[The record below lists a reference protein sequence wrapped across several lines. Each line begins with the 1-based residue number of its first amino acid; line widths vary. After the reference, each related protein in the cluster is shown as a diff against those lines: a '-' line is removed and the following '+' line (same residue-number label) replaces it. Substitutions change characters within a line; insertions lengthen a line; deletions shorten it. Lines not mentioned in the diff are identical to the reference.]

1 MAKLG
6 KWSDEEIQFLK
17 FAYPNKDFTTKEI
30 CEALNRTTEQIH
42 KKASELKIRKY
53 KENIQEGLK
62 RCAKC
67 KTVLK
72 IEMFPG
78 KTKKH
83 CWCNQCHKEYKEY
96 RKKVSNTEVSNT
108 EVSNTEVSN
117 TEVKKCSYCGKI
129 KSLNDFQRRS
139 STKDGYNAS
148 CKECRKKIYEKSK
161 IKKLKERGW

>member
-1 MAKLG
+1 MAK
-6 KWSDEEIQFLK
+6 KWTEEEIQFLR

-62 RCAKC
+62 RCTKC

-96 RKKVSNTEVSNT
+96 RKK
-108 EVSNTEVSN
+108 VSNTEVSN

-161 IKKLKERGW
+161 IKRLKERGW

>member
-17 FAYPNKDFTTKEI
+17 FAYPNKDFTTKDI
-30 CEALNRTTEQIH
+30 CKALDRSVSSIH
-42 KKASELKIRKY
+42 RKASDLKLKKY
-53 KENIQEGLK
+53 KEDLPLNHK
-62 RCAKC
+62 RCSKC
-67 KTVLK
+67 KTVLPVS
-72 IEMFPG
+72 FF
-78 KTKKH
+78 TKRKYGYDS
-83 CWCNQCHKEYKEY
+83 WCCECYKVAKKKAKEIVDEEIVDEEIVDEEI
-96 RKKVSNTEVSNT
+96 VS
-108 EVSNTEVSN
+108 
-117 TEVKKCSYCGKI
+117 KKCSYCGEI

>member
-1 MAKLG
+1 MSKR
-6 KWSDEEIQFLK
+6 WTEEEIHFLK

-96 RKKVSNTEVSNT
+96 RKKVSNTEV
-108 EVSNTEVSN
+108 
-117 TEVKKCSYCGKI
+117 KKCSYCGKI

-148 CKECRKKIYEKSK
+148 CKECRKKIYEKCK

>member
-1 MAKLG
+1 
-6 KWSDEEIQFLK
+6 
-17 FAYPNKDFTTKEI
+17 
-30 CEALNRTTEQIH
+30 
-42 KKASELKIRKY
+42 
-53 KENIQEGLK
+53 
-62 RCAKC
+62 
-67 KTVLK
+67 
-72 IEMFPG
+72 MFPG

-96 RKKVSNTEVSNT
+96 RKK
-108 EVSNTEVSN
+108 VSNTEVSN

-148 CKECRKKIYEKSK
+148 CKECRKKIYEKCK

>member
-1 MAKLG
+1 MSKR
-6 KWSDEEIQFLK
+6 WTEEEIHFLK

-62 RCAKC
+62 RCTKC

-96 RKKVSNTEVSNT
+96 RKK
-108 EVSNTEVSN
+108 VSNTEVSN

-161 IKKLKERGW
+161 IKRLKERGW

>member
-1 MAKLG
+1 MSKR
-6 KWSDEEIQFLK
+6 WTEEEIHFLK

-108 EVSNTEVSN
+108 EV
-117 TEVKKCSYCGKI
+117 KKCSYCGKI

>member
-1 MAKLG
+1 MAKR
-6 KWSDEEIQFLK
+6 WTDEEIQFLK

-83 CWCNQCHKEYKEY
+83 SWCNQCHKEYKEY

-108 EVSNTEVSN
+108 EVGNI
-117 TEVKKCSYCGKI
+117 EVKKCSYCGKI

-148 CKECRKKIYEKSK
+148 CKECRKKIYEKCK

>member
-1 MAKLG
+1 MAKR
-6 KWSDEEIQFLK
+6 WTDEEIQFLK

-108 EVSNTEVSN
+108 EVGNI
-117 TEVKKCSYCGKI
+117 EVKKCSYCGKI

-148 CKECRKKIYEKSK
+148 CKECRKKIYEKCK